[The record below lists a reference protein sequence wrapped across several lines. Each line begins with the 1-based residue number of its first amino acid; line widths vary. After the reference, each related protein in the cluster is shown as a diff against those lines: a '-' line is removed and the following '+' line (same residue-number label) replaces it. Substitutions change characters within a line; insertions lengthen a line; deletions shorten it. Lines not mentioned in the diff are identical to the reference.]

1 MDEKR
6 QKEIAEER
14 LTSWANNGKAC
25 EGCIFAYGDTPFNNA
40 PNKGAVRCIN
50 TRKQSQIVYL
60 WRVRLV
66 SIVERNR
73 GAI

>member
-6 QKEIAEER
+6 QTEIAEER

-40 PNKGAVRCIN
+40 PNKGSCE
-50 TRKQSQIVYL
+50 VYKYPKTKPDS
-60 WRVRLV
+60 VF
-66 SIVERNR
+66 VEGKACKYRR
-73 GAI
+73 EK